1 MLNKVI
7 MLWRE
12 KYDFVYLVT
21 NLLMGGGNIV
31 KYNRDKYMKQ
41 KAIQ

>member
-12 KYDFVYLVT
+12 KYDFFYLVT
-21 NLLMGGGNIV
+21 NLLIGGGNKV
-31 KYNRDKYMKQ
+31 QYNRDKYMKQ